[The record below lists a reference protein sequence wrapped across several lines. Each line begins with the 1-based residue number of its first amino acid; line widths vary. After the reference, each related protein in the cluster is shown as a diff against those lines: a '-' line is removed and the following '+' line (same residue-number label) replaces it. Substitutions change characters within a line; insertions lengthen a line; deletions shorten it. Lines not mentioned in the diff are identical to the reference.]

1 MYRPARQS
9 ELKALA
15 KTRAVREAKQ
25 PYAAEIEDRET
36 ETIQNEKRPEPADG
50 GRPRRRRRPD
60 S

>member
-1 MYRPARQS
+1 MYRPIRQS

-36 ETIQNEKRPEPADG
+36 EKSQHEKPALPAEG
-50 GRPRRRRRPD
+50 GRRRRRPG